1 MERRQNTSGTDHA
14 VMRELNR
21 SLILDVVKRGDGPV
35 SRAAISRETGLAK
48 PTVSAIVDDLIEVG
62 LIREL
67 GPGQSARG
75 GGRPP
80 ILLEYNARSRFIA
93 GMRVGVGRTH
103 IVVADGRGEELDR
116 VAVATPEGEPLAALA
131 KLGDALRDLLKKSS
145 ALRKLD
151 AIGICIPGLVDM
163 ETGICLLAP
172 NLGWRDVP
180 VSEVFG
186 ERFGVPVYAINT
198 AQAAIVVENLEGAAQ
213 GVDNAVLL
221 YVGLGVGSAVLSEGR
236 LLHGV
241 SGLAGEIGH
250 CHVPGGTIRCN
261 CGKVGC
267 LETLTDGFAIVRHA
281 LAAIR
286 DGRAS
291 ALNELD
297 PARLQAGDVADAA
310 AAGDELATEIFH
322 QAGTTLGLAASWL
335 INLFNPEVLLVGG
348 GVAEAGELLLGP
360 LRSSAMQHALPQ
372 AAERVHIRSWRLG
385 RDAAVMGAVR
395 VAMQNSETYY
405 RVIFQG

>member
-1 MERRQNTSGTDHA
+1 
-14 VMRELNR
+14 MRELNR
-21 SLILDVVKRGDGPV
+21 SLVLDVVKQGDGPV
-35 SRAAISRETGLAK
+35 SRAAIARETGLAK
-48 PTVSAIVDDLIEVG
+48 PTVSAIVDDLIEGELV
-62 LIREL
+62 REL

-93 GMRVGVGRTH
+93 GMRIGVGRTH
-103 IVVADGRGEELDR
+103 IVVADARGEELDR
-116 VAVATPEGEPLAALA
+116 VAVPTPSGDPAAALA
-131 KLGDALRDLLKKSS
+131 ELGDALRDLLRDSS
-145 ALRKLD
+145 AVRRLD

-163 ETGICLLAP
+163 ETGSCLLAP
-172 NLGWRDVP
+172 NLGWRRVP
-180 VSEVFG
+180 VSELVSD
-186 ERFGVPVYAINT
+186 RFGVPVYAINT
-198 AQAAIVVENLEGAAQ
+198 AQAALVVENLEGAAQ
-213 GVDNAVLL
+213 GMDEAVLL
-221 YVGLGVGSAVLSEGR
+221 YVGLGVGSAILSEGR

-261 CGKVGC
+261 CGKIGC
-267 LETLTDGFAIVRHA
+267 LETLTDGVAIARRAVEE
-281 LAAIR
+281 LA

-291 ALNELD
+291 VLSELD
-297 PARLQAGDVADAA
+297 PDRIQADDVAEAA
-310 AAGDELATEIFH
+310 SAGDELASEIF
-322 QAGTTLGLAASWL
+322 QEVGSTLGLAASWL

-372 AAERVHIRSWRLG
+372 AAERVHIRSWNLG